1 MARPGMSPSSTLSTP
16 SLPLQPAGSST
27 FRGRSSNTSLNTDRR
42 KKRPSYGPSTS
53 NSRNRRVA
61 TPAPSTVSGRKS
73 RCASSIGGS
82 ENHEII
88 CAVSEARGVTPSV
101 GIVFVNVSTGEAN
114 LSQICDTQFYIRT
127 LHQITVYNPSRI
139 LLVSTMFPPNPISTL
154 YNMILETFPSAPLVP
169 LDRKYW
175 SEQMGLE
182 YLQTLAFRGDIEA
195 IKVAI
200 EGNFY
205 ATCALSAAMRYLD
218 SEFSIRFAPHSLR
231 IKYRS
236 PEATMMIDLSAIA
249 SLELI
254 QNLHYAKSKD
264 CLFGFLNQVQTPMGS
279 RMLRANILQPYTKI
293 EDIEPRYD
301 ALAELSTNEDMFHEV
316 RKALHGFDDVEKLLT
331 KLVILPV
338 QGSLYHAE
346 QAINNILIV
355 KKFLTSVAPV
365 FDSLVSARCML
376 LGQVRDTCRP
386 EVIQPIL
393 NLINTIIDENATFVK
408 TPLDLR
414 HQRTYAVKSNINGL
428 LDVARKTYKEAT
440 DDFYEYVAEFNAE
453 HDLAGEPKYDNTRK
467 FFLRFRAADLEH
479 RTIPDDLVN
488 RVRKKDHLECQTLRI
503 LQLNQRISDSAVDV
517 VNQSD
522 KVVSE
527 LLVEVRR
534 FAPEMFKVCESI
546 ALLDVLAAFGQI
558 VTTHEY
564 VRPVLSG
571 NMAIK
576 AARHPILENP
586 SSSSFIPNDY
596 YATGQQYRFQIITGC
611 NMSGKSTYIRTV
623 ALAQV
628 MAQIGCFVPAEYASF
643 PVIHNL
649 FSRTSTDDCIEA
661 NMSTFSVEMR
671 EMAFILRNI
680 NGKSLAIIDELGRG
694 TSTRDGLAIAIAMAE
709 ALVQS
714 GAFVFFATH
723 FTDLAKILADRPG
736 VLNRHLATETTLTDD
751 NVPKMTMLYKIESGP
766 VKDENYGIRLA
777 GAVGFP
783 TRFLEVAQRV
793 STALR
798 EQAEMK
804 SRRSSARKTVLKRKL
819 ILTLHESLQIAYGSN
834 MDAGALAAYLRK
846 LQDEFIQRMEE
857 NEASEDEAAHAG
869 RSEVIELESDS
880 D

>member
-1 MARPGMSPSSTLSTP
+1 MCII
-16 SLPLQPAGSST
+16 
-27 FRGRSSNTSLNTDRR
+27 RR
-42 KKRPSYGPSTS
+42 
-53 NSRNRRVA
+53 RN
-61 TPAPSTVSGRKS
+61 
-73 RCASSIGGS
+73 
-82 ENHEII
+82 
-88 CAVSEARGVTPSV
+88 
-101 GIVFVNVSTGEAN
+101 
-114 LSQICDTQFYIRT
+114 QICDTQFYIRT
-127 LHQITVYNPSRI
+127 LHQIMVYEPSRI
-139 LLVSTMFPPNPISTL
+139 LLVSTTFPPNPISTL
-154 YNMILETFPSAPLVP
+154 YNMIAETFTSTPLVP
-169 LDRKYW
+169 LDRKHW
-175 SEQMGLE
+175 SEQSGLE
-182 YLQTLAFRGDIEA
+182 YLQTLAFRDDVEA

-231 IKYRS
+231 IKYQS

-254 QNLHYAKSKD
+254 QNLHHAKSKE
-264 CLFGFLNQVQTPMGS
+264 CLFGFLNQAQTPMGS
-279 RMLRANILQPYTKI
+279 RMLRANILQPYTKTD
-293 EDIEPRYD
+293 DIEPRYD
-301 ALAELSTNEDMFHEV
+301 ALAELTTHEDMFHEV

-355 KKFLTSVAPV
+355 KKFITSVAPV
-365 FDSLVSARCML
+365 FESLLPARCIL
-376 LGQVRDTCRP
+376 LGQIRETSRP

-393 NLINTIIDENATFVK
+393 NLINTIIDENATFVR

-440 DDFYEYVAEFNAE
+440 DDLYEYVAALNTE
-453 HDLAGEPKYDNTRK
+453 HDLAGEPRYDNTRK
-467 FFLRFRAADLEH
+467 FFLRFRTADMEH
-479 RTIPDDLVN
+479 RRIPDEFIN
-488 RVRKKDHLECQTLRI
+488 RVRKKDYIECQTLKI
-503 LQLNQRISDSAVDV
+503 VQLNQRISDSAVDV

-558 VTTHEY
+558 VTTQEY

-571 NMAIK
+571 NMAIR
-576 AARHPILENP
+576 AARHPILEKV

-596 YATGQQYRFQIITGC
+596 YATEQHYRFQIITGC

-649 FSRTSTDDCIEA
+649 FSRTTTDDCIEA

-694 TSTRDGLAIAIAMAE
+694 TSTRDGLAIAISMAE

-723 FTDLAKILADRPG
+723 FTDLAKILTDRPG
-736 VLNRHLATETTLTDD
+736 VLNRHLATETTVTDD
-751 NVPKMTMLYKIESGP
+751 NVPKMTMLYKVESGP
-766 VKDENYGIRLA
+766 VREESYGITLA

-783 TRFLEVAQRV
+783 TRFLEVAQHV

-798 EQAEMK
+798 EQAEVK
-804 SRRSSARKTVLKRKL
+804 KRNSGARKIVLKRKL
-819 ILTLHESLQIAYGSN
+819 ILTLHESLQLGYNSN
-834 MDAGALAAYLRK
+834 MDDGSLASYLRR

-857 NEASEDEAAHAG
+857 NEAPEDEVENAG
-869 RSEVIELESDS
+869 GSEVLVPESDS